1 MQTTADTT
9 RKRSVFYTAITEQMY
24 DELITLQKN
33 THFQTLNKLCGH
45 ILAGKKLVV
54 QYIDGPPDTLLPGI
68 TTSCREL
75 QQKCSAINQLTGKIF
90 GETDPEV
97 LMTDARAAR
106 RLFQE
111 INDLMD
117 PLQTKITEISKRWLP
132 CEEPG

>member
-1 MQTTADTT
+1 MQSKEHKKK
-9 RKRSVFYTAITEQMY
+9 KRSVFWTAITEQMY

-54 QYIDGPPDTLLPGI
+54 QYIDGPPDALLPGI
-68 TTSCREL
+68 TASCKEL
-75 QQKCSAINQLTGKIF
+75 QQKCSAINRLTGKIF

-97 LMTDARAAR
+97 LMTDAGAAR

-117 PLQTKITEISKRWLP
+117 PLQTKITEIAGRWLP
-132 CEEPG
+132 CEVPD